1 MKSYADYVNEVKG
14 TSYITDIP
22 IGNFASIQDL
32 EAFVKD
38 MKANRIGAVL
48 HYETSNYH
56 CGVVVQAY
64 DIETC
69 EVKEY
74 LGGVK

>member
-1 MKSYADYVNEVKG
+1 MKNYKKYVDNIKG

-22 IGNFASIQDL
+22 LKDFMNVSDIETFIKYMKRNGIGT
-32 EAFVKD
+32 
-38 MKANRIGAVL
+38 VL
-48 HYETSNYH
+48 HYETSNLY
-56 CGVVVQAY
+56 CGVVIQAY

-69 EVKEY
+69 EAKEY

>member
-32 EAFVKD
+32 EAFVQD
-38 MKANRIGAVL
+38 MKANRIGTVL
-48 HYETSNYH
+48 HYETSNFH
-56 CGVVVQAY
+56 HGVVVQVY

-69 EVKEY
+69 KFKGY